1 MHTFPTAAELLFGVI
16 ERGRATVRSDSEL
29 GIDVNRDRPE
39 PSKFRGCVAILV
51 HAADLTAI
59 LDHGIID
66 SVFVDGG
73 GETGRTKDEGTAL
86 PSYQLVGLLVT
97 AARTTASFACSQRK
111 VANTALMRAM

>member
-1 MHTFPTAAELLFGVI
+1 
-16 ERGRATVRSDSEL
+16 
-29 GIDVNRDRPE
+29 
-39 PSKFRGCVAILV
+39 VAILV

-59 LDHGIID
+59 LDHGIINT
-66 SVFVDGG
+66 VFVGGG

-111 VANTALMRAM
+111 VASTALMRAM